1 MILNYTKFNYYN
13 ILIKDSEYLDNSF
26 IKVFDNIKDNFHKI
40 NEEPSTFPL
49 SLYHGDL
56 KSPNIFYKENKEPYF
71 LDFQYINLN
80 KGISDIIFLLIESVD
95 FDEDLYINIIT
106 SNGIS
111 YNYNDYKKDLKNS
124 LSLFQFVIA
133 VWFNTEDKNNLT
145 DKNFPLNLMNSSILY
160 YHLNIIDFIFL
171 LFILLFI

>member
-1 MILNYTKFNYYN
+1 M
-13 ILIKDSEYLDNSF
+13 DNSF

-40 NEEPSTFPL
+40 NEESSNFSL
-49 SLYHGDL
+49 SLCRCDL

-95 FDEDLYINIIT
+95 FDEDLYKNIIEYYYNIIT

-124 LSLFQFVIA
+124 LSLFPFVVA
-133 VWFNTEDKNNLT
+133 V
-145 DKNFPLNLMNSSILY
+145 
-160 YHLNIIDFIFL
+160 
-171 LFILLFI
+171 